1 MWLLVAAG
9 DRLLSTLQQWYSASR
24 DARTATLAAFA
35 LAHWPARGLHS
46 PTPWQDILSSLLD
59 LNSTPSSQGS
69 TTAAAA
75 ARTPA
80 SGIRPAKHAVELSV
94 LVSRAVTI
102 SRRFPQPEVA
112 PQAAAAAAS
121 GLADAPVVSVITQQW
136 PQLVASV
143 GEGAAWAV
151 LRQVSAREVLTPQQW
166 QGLAW
171 WAAQQRPAEGGGDG
185 GVRKTQAKRVQALLG
200 AAWSTVTWV
209 KANAK
214 VLCSS

>member
-1 MWLLVAAG
+1 M
-9 DRLLSTLQQWYSASR
+9 
-24 DARTATLAAFA
+24 
-35 LAHWPARGLHS
+35 
-46 PTPWQDILSSLLD
+46 
-59 LNSTPSSQGS
+59 
-69 TTAAAA
+69 
-75 ARTPA
+75 
-80 SGIRPAKHAVELSV
+80 

-102 SRRFPQPEVA
+102 SRRFPQPEIA
-112 PQAAAAAAS
+112 PQAADAAAAA

-143 GEGAAWAV
+143 GEGVAWAV
-151 LRQVSAREVLTPQQW
+151 MRQVSAREVLTPQQW

-171 WAAQQRPAEGGGDG
+171 LAAQQLPAEGRCDG
-185 GVRKTQAKRVQALLG
+185 GVCTTQAKRVQALLG